1 MELLPIIVILIHPF
15 AALLLIM
22 IFMTQLKWR
31 KKRKLLKG
39 DDLIKANSKHIS
51 DGNKIMLATLFVI
64 VLAFMGEISRAIFND
79 LPIDTYILPN
89 NFHSS
94 GGLLGLLLMLI
105 LWLTGH
111 STQRKKESK
120 QSFSKTRDTHGRI
133 GDIMA
138 ILILIHAFL
147 GFLYLLQII

>member
-39 DDLIKANSKHIS
+39 DDLIKANRKHIS
-51 DGNKIMLATLFVI
+51 DGNKIMLSTLFVI

-79 LPIDTYILPN
+79 LPFDTYILPN

-111 STQRKKESK
+111 STKRKKVSK

>member
-31 KKRKLLKG
+31 KKRKFLKG
-39 DDLIKANSKHIS
+39 DDLVKAHRKHIS

-79 LPIDTYILPN
+79 LPFDTYIMPN

-111 STQRKKESK
+111 STQRKKVSK

>member
-79 LPIDTYILPN
+79 LPFDTYILPN

-111 STQRKKESK
+111 STKRKKVSK

>member
-31 KKRKLLKG
+31 KKREFLKG
-39 DDLIKANSKHIS
+39 DDLIKAHRKHIS
-51 DGNKIMLATLFVI
+51 DGNKIMLATIFVI
-64 VLAFMGEISRAIFND
+64 VLAFIGEISRAIFND
-79 LPIDTYILPN
+79 LPFDSYIMPN

-94 GGLLGLLLMLI
+94 GGLLGLLLMII

-111 STQRKKESK
+111 STQRKKVSN

>member
-31 KKRKLLKG
+31 KKREFLKG
-39 DDLIKANSKHIS
+39 DDLIKAHRKHIS
-51 DGNKIMLATLFVI
+51 DGNKIMLATIFVI
-64 VLAFMGEISRAIFND
+64 VLAFIGEISRAIFNN
-79 LPIDTYILPN
+79 LPFDSYIMPN

-94 GGLLGLLLMLI
+94 GGLLGLLLMII

-111 STQRKKESK
+111 STQRKKVSN

>member
-1 MELLPIIVILIHPF
+1 
-15 AALLLIM
+15 
-22 IFMTQLKWR
+22 MTQLKWR
-31 KKRKLLKG
+31 KKREFLKG
-39 DDLIKANSKHIS
+39 DDLIKAHRKHIS
-51 DGNKIMLATLFVI
+51 DGNKIMLATIFVI
-64 VLAFMGEISRAIFND
+64 VLAFIGEISRAIFND
-79 LPIDTYILPN
+79 LPFDSYIMPN

-94 GGLLGLLLMLI
+94 GGLLGLLLMII

-111 STQRKKESK
+111 STQRKKESN

>member
-39 DDLIKANSKHIS
+39 DDLIKANRKHIS

-79 LPIDTYILPN
+79 LPFDTYILPN

-111 STQRKKESK
+111 STKRKKVSK

>member
-1 MELLPIIVILIHPF
+1 
-15 AALLLIM
+15 
-22 IFMTQLKWR
+22 
-31 KKRKLLKG
+31 LKG
-39 DDLIKANSKHIS
+39 DDLIKAHRKHIS
-51 DGNKIMLATLFVI
+51 DGNKIMLATIFVI
-64 VLAFMGEISRAIFND
+64 VLAFIGEISRAIFNN
-79 LPIDTYILPN
+79 LPFDSYIMPN

-94 GGLLGLLLMLI
+94 GGLLGLLLMII

-111 STQRKKESK
+111 STQRKKVSN